1 MKKNLVII
9 GVFFISFLLF
19 AKVNDTLNLFDEN
32 QKIELEKKID
42 EISKNRDINIY
53 LNSFYEEEGLV
64 VEQAEKLVIL
74 NLVKV
79 SDQKFKI
86 ELKMTKDMELDD
98 VQEEIDEVLNTN
110 EKYLIDKKVA
120 EYSIGVLE
128 GIDSI
133 ISKIKIEEPIVVEEE
148 VVEEK
153 ENKFLVVMGVVFFL
167 IFALIIRILMVKY
180 KKSFSEE
187 IDIVSKKR

>member
-110 EKYLIDKKVA
+110 EKYLTDKKVA